1 MTLTPATATGTGMT
15 DEQIRA
21 TKKVLDDVLS
31 ERMRQILDKGFDIED
46 DDQHS
51 TDEWLTLLSRYILL
65 AAGAAGA
72 ADGPRYRHRLVQIAA
87 VSAAAMES
95 YDRVLSATVAR

>member
-1 MTLTPATATGTGMT
+1 MTAHDTRT
-15 DEQIRA
+15 
-21 TKKVLDDVLS
+21 VLDAVLS
-31 ERMRQILDKGFDIED
+31 ERLRQVLDKGFGAED

-51 TDEWLTLLSRYILL
+51 TDEWLTLLSHYVLL

-87 VSAAAMES
+87 VSVAAVES
-95 YDRVLSATVAR
+95 YDRIIAKASG